1 MSISDK
7 LHELPPHYRRA
18 WHAFQSEQCRSNPT
32 WVILDHA
39 AEALSRTHGDLS
51 AEVES
56 LAEDLID
63 VEPMFDQFMEWM
75 KEAEKNKAGA

>member
-1 MSISDK
+1 MSASDQ
-7 LHELPPHYRRA
+7 LDTLPPHYRRA
-18 WHAFQSEQCRSNPT
+18 WHAFLSEHCRSNPT
-32 WVILDHA
+32 WVILDRA

-63 VEPMFDQFMEWM
+63 VELMFWHFLESM
-75 KEAEKNKAGA
+75 KEAGKNGAEA

>member
-1 MSISDK
+1 
-7 LHELPPHYRRA
+7 
-18 WHAFQSEQCRSNPT
+18 
-32 WVILDHA
+32 VILDRA

-63 VEPMFDQFMEWM
+63 VELMFWHFLESM
-75 KEAEKNKAGA
+75 KEAGKNGAEA